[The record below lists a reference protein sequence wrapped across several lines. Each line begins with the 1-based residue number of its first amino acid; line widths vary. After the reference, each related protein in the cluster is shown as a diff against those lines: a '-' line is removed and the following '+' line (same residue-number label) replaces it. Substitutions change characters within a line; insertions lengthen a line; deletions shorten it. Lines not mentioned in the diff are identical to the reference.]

1 MVGLGRCQEVL
12 YFDLSKE
19 IIHVPT
25 LQGFIVWIPHPPEST
40 SLHSCFPLKRLA
52 FESSLPLEISSN
64 PWGVGMK
71 IFWNHTIVEDVF
83 LLFLD
88 MSTME
93 DAGKISNRCMWK
105 KKLDSNP
112 TQFLPI
118 LHHGLQHMWWS
129 FRQQHA
135 ITRSYNVTFY
145 SRSRVSRRR
154 KHKNQRLKNY
164 FDSYWKHWHTGN
176 PFDNQYKY
184 FFTHSQSKQMIN
196 LAMGSKITFTARA
209 VIHQRL
215 LTSATREAQ
224 MISSPLISPH
234 LNYRA

>member
-25 LQGFIVWIPHPPEST
+25 LQGFIVWIHHPPEST

-105 KKLDSNP
+105 KNLIRI
-112 TQFLPI
+112 QL
-118 LHHGLQHMWWS
+118 S
-129 FRQQHA
+129 FRPSF
-135 ITRSYNVTFY
+135 IMDYNICGD
-145 SRSRVSRRR
+145 
-154 KHKNQRLKNY
+154 RLAN
-164 FDSYWKHWHTGN
+164 N
-176 PFDNQYKY
+176 MQ
-184 FFTHSQSKQMIN
+184 
-196 LAMGSKITFTARA
+196 
-209 VIHQRL
+209 
-215 LTSATREAQ
+215 
-224 MISSPLISPH
+224 
-234 LNYRA
+234 

>member
-25 LQGFIVWIPHPPEST
+25 LQGFIVWIHHPPEST

-105 KKLDSNP
+105 KKTWFESNSVFAHP
-112 TQFLPI
+112 SSWITTYVVIVLATTCNNKI
-118 LHHGLQHMWWS
+118 LQRYILLS
-129 FRQQHA
+129 FKGVETTKA
-135 ITRSYNVTFY
+135 
-145 SRSRVSRRR
+145 
-154 KHKNQRLKNY
+154 
-164 FDSYWKHWHTGN
+164 
-176 PFDNQYKY
+176 
-184 FFTHSQSKQMIN
+184 
-196 LAMGSKITFTARA
+196 
-209 VIHQRL
+209 
-215 LTSATREAQ
+215 
-224 MISSPLISPH
+224 
-234 LNYRA
+234 

>member
-1 MVGLGRCQEVL
+1 MVTLGRCQEVL

-64 PWGVGMK
+64 PLEVGMK
-71 IFWNHTIVEDVF
+71 IFWNHTIVEGVF
-83 LLFLD
+83 LLFWD
-88 MSTME
+88 MSTVV
-93 DAGKISNRCMWK
+93 DAGKISNRCMHVK
-105 KKLDSNP
+105 KTLDSNP

-118 LHHGLQHMWWS
+118 FHHGLQYMWWS

-145 SRSRVSRRR
+145 SRSRVSKIRGW
-154 KHKNQRLKNY
+154 KIILIAIENTGILVTRL
-164 FDSYWKHWHTGN
+164 
-176 PFDNQYKY
+176 
-184 FFTHSQSKQMIN
+184 
-196 LAMGSKITFTARA
+196 ITN
-209 VIHQRL
+209 
-215 LTSATREAQ
+215 TS
-224 MISSPLISPH
+224 IFLPIVS
-234 LNYRA
+234 LNKW